1 MQNKT
6 AFFLLVGFVCG
17 LYALPTNIYGQIG
30 TSNIQNNAITSPK
43 IRDGAVK
50 TPDIANNAVTTS
62 KISGGAV
69 ETSDL
74 ADDAVTS
81 DKIDDGSI
89 TAADLAPNTIGSGA
103 DKLKTVSKIIFSSCS
118 IDFPSIPPQQY
129 ASGLC
134 RVTGAQ
140 VGDKVIATSQND
152 ASGIATQSASVN
164 ATDLIRMSIRNPNPI
179 ATHPPKVIWAVI
191 IFRQ

>member
-1 MQNKT
+1 MQKKLM
-6 AFFLLVGFVCG
+6 FFLLVAVVCG
-17 LYALPTNIYGQIG
+17 LYVYPANIYAQIR

-50 TPDIANNAVTTS
+50 TQDIANNAVTTS
-62 KISGGAV
+62 KIANGAV
-69 ETSDL
+69 GTNDL

-81 DKIDDGSI
+81 DKIEDGSV
-89 TAADLAPNTIGSGA
+89 TAADLSLNTTGSEA
-103 DKLKTVSKIIFSSCS
+103 EKLKTVSKIIFSSCT
-118 IDFPSIPPQQY
+118 IDFPPIPPQHFTF
-129 ASGLC
+129 GLC

-152 ASGIATQSASVN
+152 ASGIVTQSASVN
-164 ATDLIRMSIRNPNPI
+164 ATDLVRMLIRNPNPI
-179 ATHPPKVIWAVI
+179 ATHPPKITWAVI

>member
-1 MQNKT
+1 MQNKI
-6 AFFLLVGFVCG
+6 AFILLATLVCG
-17 LYALPTNIYGQIG
+17 LYAFPTDIYGQIG

-62 KISGGAV
+62 KISNGAV

-81 DKIDDGSI
+81 DKIEDGSI
-89 TAADLAPNTIGSGA
+89 TAADLSPNTLGSGI
-103 DKLKTVSKIIFSSCS
+103 DKLKAVSKIIFSSCS
-118 IDFPSIPPQQY
+118 IDFPYIPPQQFT
-129 ASGLC
+129 SGLC
-134 RVTGAQ
+134 HVTGAQ

-152 ASGIATQSASVN
+152 AAGIVTQSASVN
-164 ATDLIRMSIRNPNPI
+164 ATDLVRMSIRNPNPI